1 MSINSKYIT
10 PQFKKEFDP
19 KIGLITLST
28 DYTMESDFHSICRD
42 LPLDVFVNRIAN
54 YNPLTKENLL
64 KMYDQLESVTKNIL
78 PGEKIN
84 TVAYGCTS
92 GTIAIGKNKVEENN
106 GIIIKGEGDAFW
118 IVFDS
123 ATKAV
128 QSAISIQNELRE
140 DGVGKKENA
149 RLSIRI
155 SITLGD
161 IIEKDKDI
169 FGEAVNLCSRIES
182 ITPSDEIYLSN
193 STFLALRKNNIQT
206 SYIGEY
212 DFKGFSNKEKVYKVF
227 LKHNTVVF
235 NDCYIWFS
243 DIEKFSNITTNI
255 ELTEKVY
262 DKYDTLVQ
270 KAIQK
275 YNAKIINII
284 GDCFILAFD
293 NGEDMFKAT
302 KSIFIEWDKFLIKEN
317 MNNFV
322 RVGVHRGTIRMYRA
336 LVSGNDFNI
345 AARLES
351 AAIGFDIKRRNIISI
366 TSGAYQGIMDKVI
379 KNEFKILSMNK
390 FSENIEVRKRLQKNY
405 DKIYIFHT

>member
-1 MSINSKYIT
+1 MCLAKGIMNNQKLKCRIIMKTDIKGFSNRV
-10 PQFKKEFDP
+10 
-19 KIGLITLST
+19 GLLSDLELST
-28 DYTMESDFHSICRD
+28 
-42 LPLDVFVNRIAN
+42 
-54 YNPLTKENLL
+54 LL
-64 KMYDQLESVTKNIL
+64 SEHKLFI
-78 PGEKIN
+78 
-84 TVAYGCTS
+84 
-92 GTIAIGKNKVEENN
+92 KNKVGENN
-106 GIIIKGEGDAFW
+106 GTVIKGEGDAFW

-140 DGVGKKENA
+140 EGVGKKENA

-193 STFLALRKNNIQT
+193 STFLALRKKNIKT

-212 DFKGFSNKEKVYKVF
+212 EFKGFSNKEKIYKVF
-227 LKHNTVVF
+227 LKYNTYVF
-235 NDCYIWFS
+235 DDSYIWFC
-243 DIEKFSNITTNI
+243 DIEKFSKITNNI

-262 DKYDTLVQ
+262 DKYDTIIQ

-284 GDCFILAFD
+284 GDSFILAFD
-293 NGEDMFKAT
+293 NGENMFKAT
-302 KSIFIEWDKFLIKEN
+302 KSIFFDWDKFLNKEG

-322 RVGVHRGTIRMYRA
+322 RVGVHKGTIRMYRA

-351 AAIGFDIKRRNIISI
+351 AAIGFDIKRKNILSI
-366 TSGAYQGIMDKVI
+366 TNDAYKGIKDKVI
-379 KNEFKILSMNK
+379 KNEFKILSKNR
-390 FSENIEVRKRLQKNY
+390 FSKNNEMRKRLQNNY

>member
-1 MSINSKYIT
+1 MNNQKLKCRIIMKTDIKGFSNR
-10 PQFKKEFDP
+10 
-19 KIGLITLST
+19 IGLLSDLELST
-28 DYTMESDFHSICRD
+28 
-42 LPLDVFVNRIAN
+42 L
-54 YNPLTKENLL
+54 LTEHKLF
-64 KMYDQLESVTKNIL
+64 I
-78 PGEKIN
+78 
-84 TVAYGCTS
+84 
-92 GTIAIGKNKVEENN
+92 KNKVEENN

-140 DGVGKKENA
+140 EGVGKKENA

-243 DIEKFSNITTNI
+243 DIEKFSNITNNI

-351 AAIGFDIKRRNIISI
+351 AAKGFDIKRRNIISI